1 MKKTKNCVRKDVMS
15 EANAMI
21 AKANLPRPVAM
32 KKAWM
37 LSKLA
42 MLLATGVA
50 TTFTY
55 VKMDGGTRKAVGLPA
70 STGEF
75 TVKGTGHA
83 PNKATFLYWDVERGQ
98 FRCFRRSNIVSVG

>member
-1 MKKTKNCVRKDVMS
+1 
-15 EANAMI
+15 
-21 AKANLPRPVAM
+21 
-32 KKAWM
+32 
-37 LSKLA
+37 
-42 MLLATGVA
+42 
-50 TTFTY
+50 
-55 VKMDGGTRKAVGLPA
+55 MDGGTRKAVGLPA